1 MPLYGQWKANIQGS
15 TKSGCCAGPK
25 PFVTDPVHV
34 GADEVL
40 AKDSAQSNAVIY
52 GLIETAKENGLNPYA
67 YLTDP
72 PTQAS

>member
-1 MPLYGQWKANIQGS
+1 MPLYGQWNAILEGS
-15 TKSGCCAGPK
+15 TKSACCAGPK
-25 PFVTDPVHV
+25 PFVTNPVHV

-40 AKDSAQSNAVIY
+40 AKDRAQPSAVIY

-67 YLTDP
+67 YLTVP